1 MGIGKAESWGL
12 GLGLGLGAHF
22 SVPDVLEKKVRR
34 AEWLKQSE

>member
-1 MGIGKAESWGL
+1 MGIGSAEARGL

-22 SVPDVLEKKVRR
+22 SVPDVLEKKVRT